1 MSPMI
6 ESLEARQ
13 MFSVTLFTA
22 TSYSAPLTS
31 GATTVAD
38 SQPAS
43 GKVKTTEITITKTTD
58 KSTPILF

>member
-6 ESLEARQ
+6 ESLEGRQ
-13 MFSVTLFTA
+13 MFSVTLITA
-22 TSYSAPLTS
+22 TSYSAPLTTS
-31 GATTVAD
+31 TTAVAD

-43 GKVKTTEITITKTTD
+43 GKVTTTEITITKTTD